1 MFDFFLFIVYIGC
14 MINWFPGH
22 MNKTLKDMG
31 EKAKLVNC
39 FVYCLD
45 ARCPLACLNPEFV
58 KIIKD
63 KPIVYVLNKSD
74 LASSTANKKWKEY
87 FSSLPNSRCVVTN
100 ATESKSCNSI
110 VSNINQLLADK
121 IEKNKANNV
130 NFVFR
135 AMVMGV
141 PNSGKSTIV
150 NNLCGKSRAVTGNKA
165 GVTKTTQWAN
175 VTPTLQIMDTPG
187 TLWGNIG
194 DEKLAYELAFVGS
207 VKDEVLNLVDVSI
220 KLIRRLLELSPKT
233 LNEKY
238 KTNLTCDMEDT
249 QLIDAIAKKRGCILR
264 GNEID
269 YERVSKLI
277 VGDFRKGM
285 LGKVTFD

>member
-1 MFDFFLFIVYIGC
+1 
-14 MINWFPGH
+14 
-22 MNKTLKDMG
+22 MNKTLKEMS

-39 FVYCLD
+39 FVYVLD

-74 LASSTANKKWKEY
+74 LASNMGNKKWKEH
-87 FSSLPNSRCVVTN
+87 FSAMKNSKCVVTN
-100 ATESKSCNSI
+100 ATESKACNSI
-110 VSNINQLLADK
+110 VTSINALLQDK

-130 NFVFR
+130 RFTFR
-135 AMVMGV
+135 AMVLGV

-150 NNLCGKSRAVTGNKA
+150 NNLCGKTRATTGNKA
-165 GVTKTTQWAN
+165 GVTRTTQWAN

-207 VKDEVLNLVDVSI
+207 VRDEVLNLVDVSA
-220 KLIRRLLELSPKT
+220 KLVKRILEISPNT
-233 LNEKY
+233 INEKY
-238 KTNLTCDMEDT
+238 KTNLSQEMEDIEILDT
-249 QLIDAIAKKRGCILR
+249 IAKKRGCILK

-277 VGDFRKGM
+277 VGDFRKGS
-285 LGKVTFD
+285 LGKITFD

>member
-1 MFDFFLFIVYIGC
+1 

-22 MNKTLKDMG
+22 MSKTLKEMS
-31 EKAKLVNC
+31 EKAKLINC

-45 ARCPLACLNPEFV
+45 ARCPKACLNPEFV

-63 KPIVYVLNKSD
+63 KPIVYVLNKAD
-74 LASSTANKKWKEY
+74 LASSAENKKWKEY
-87 FSSLPNSRCVVTN
+87 FSSLPNSKCVVTN
-100 ATESKSCNSI
+100 ATESKACNSI
-110 VSNINQLLADK
+110 VSNINLLLADK
-121 IEKNKANNV
+121 IEKNKSNNV
-130 NFVFR
+130 KFVFR
-135 AMVMGV
+135 AMVIGV

-150 NNLCGKSRAVTGNKA
+150 NNLCGKTRAVTGNKA

-175 VTPTLQIMDTPG
+175 ITPTLQIMDTPG

-207 VKDEVLNLVDVSI
+207 VRDEVLNLVDVSI
-220 KLIRRLLELSPKT
+220 KLVRRLLEISPKT
-233 LNEKY
+233 INEKY
-238 KTNLTCDMEDT
+238 KTNLTNDMQDLE
-249 QLIDAIAKKRGCILR
+249 LIDTIAKKRGCILK

-277 VGDFRKGM
+277 VGDFRKGV

>member
-1 MFDFFLFIVYIGC
+1 
-14 MINWFPGH
+14 
-22 MNKTLKDMG
+22 MNKTLKEMS
-31 EKAKLVNC
+31 EKAKLINC
-39 FVYCLD
+39 FVYVLD

-74 LASSTANKKWKEY
+74 LASNMGNKKWKEH
-87 FSSLPNSRCVVTN
+87 FSAMENSKCVVTN
-100 ATESKSCNSI
+100 ATESKACNSI
-110 VSNINQLLADK
+110 VTSINALLQDK

-130 NFVFR
+130 RFTFR
-135 AMVMGV
+135 AMVLGV

-150 NNLCGKSRAVTGNKA
+150 NNLCSKTRATTGNKA
-165 GVTKTTQWAN
+165 GVTRTTQWAN

-207 VKDEVLNLVDVSI
+207 VRDEVLNLVDVSA
-220 KLIRRLLELSPKT
+220 KLVKRILEISPNT
-233 LNEKY
+233 INEKY
-238 KTNLTCDMEDT
+238 KTNLSQQMEDIEILDT
-249 QLIDAIAKKRGCILR
+249 IAKKRGCILK

-269 YERVSKLI
+269 YERVAKLI
-277 VGDFRKGM
+277 VGDFRKGA
-285 LGKVTFD
+285 LGKITFD

>member
-1 MFDFFLFIVYIGC
+1 
-14 MINWFPGH
+14 
-22 MNKTLKDMG
+22 MNKTLKEMS

-39 FVYCLD
+39 FVYVLD

-74 LASSTANKKWKEY
+74 LASSIDNKKWKEH
-87 FSSLPNSRCVVTN
+87 FSALPNAKCVVTN
-100 ATESKSCNSI
+100 ATESKACNSI
-110 VSNINQLLADK
+110 VASINALLQDK

-130 NFVFR
+130 RFTFR
-135 AMVMGV
+135 AMVLGV

-150 NNLCGKSRAVTGNKA
+150 NNLCGKTRATTGNKA

-207 VKDEVLNLVDVSI
+207 VRDEVLNLVDVSA
-220 KLIRRLLELSPKT
+220 KLVKRILELSPNT
-233 LNEKY
+233 INQKY
-238 KTNLTCDMEDT
+238 KTNLTTEMEEIEI
-249 QLIDAIAKKRGCILR
+249 LNNIAKKRGCILR

-277 VGDFRKGM
+277 VGDFRKGA

>member
-1 MFDFFLFIVYIGC
+1 

-22 MNKTLKDMG
+22 MNKTLKEMS
-31 EKAKLVNC
+31 EKAKLIDC

-45 ARCPLACLNPEFV
+45 ARCPLACINPEFI
-58 KIIKD
+58 KIIKN

-74 LASSTANKKWKEY
+74 LANEGENKKWKVY

-100 ATESKSCNSI
+100 ATESKSCSSI
-110 VSNINQLLADK
+110 LSNINQLLLDK

-135 AMVMGV
+135 AMVLGV

-150 NNLCGKSRAVTGNKA
+150 NNLCGKARAITGNKA

-175 VTPTLQIMDTPG
+175 VSPNLQVMDTPG
-187 TLWGNIG
+187 TLWGNIT

-220 KLIRRLLELSPKT
+220 KLIRRLIDLSPNS
-233 LNEKY
+233 LNDKY
-238 KTNLTCDMEDT
+238 KTSLNNEIEDLE
-249 QLIDAIAKKRGCILR
+249 LIETIAKKRGCILK

-269 YERVSKLI
+269 YDRVSKLI
-277 VGDFRKGM
+277 LGDFRKGA
-285 LGKVTFD
+285 LGKITFDFVQ

>member
-1 MFDFFLFIVYIGC
+1 

-22 MNKTLKDMG
+22 MNKTLKEMS

-39 FVYCLD
+39 FVYVLD

-74 LASSTANKKWKEY
+74 LASNMGNKKWKEY
-87 FSSLPNSRCVVTN
+87 FSTLPNSKCVVTN

-110 VSNINQLLADK
+110 VTNINSLLQDK

-130 NFVFR
+130 RFTFR
-135 AMVMGV
+135 AMVLGV

-150 NNLCGKSRAVTGNKA
+150 NNLCGKTRATTGNKA
-165 GVTKTTQWAN
+165 GVTRTTQWAN

-207 VKDEVLNLVDVSI
+207 VRDEVLNLVDVSA
-220 KLIRRLLELSPKT
+220 KLVKRILELSPNT
-233 LNEKY
+233 INEKY
-238 KTNLTCDMEDT
+238 KINLSLDMQDME
-249 QLIDAIAKKRGCILR
+249 LVEIIAKKRGCILK

-277 VGDFRKGM
+277 VGDFRKGA
-285 LGKVTFD
+285 LGKITFD